1 MPPQRWYAAVVT
13 ARNAPPASA
22 APPPAPNGQ
31 ALVVANAAAA
41 IPLMQTLERIG
52 YQSNVAP
59 DPYSAA
65 LEVVRRPLVFRAV
78 VLSLATVY
86 PEELEL
92 IDLIKRRCPH
102 IEVILAD
109 ADGRPSAV
117 EDATRRGAAALL
129 RQDRLQRLGDAG
141 VKTLDRPP
149 RPVEPATIE
158 GVLSADELRALLG

>member
-1 MPPQRWYAAVVT
+1 MLPTRWYAAVVT

-52 YQSNVAP
+52 YRSSVAP
-59 DPYSAA
+59 DPYVAA
-65 LEVVRRPLVFRAV
+65 LELVRRPLVFRAL

-92 IDLIKRRCPH
+92 IDMIKRACPH
-102 IEVILAD
+102 IEVFLAD
-109 ADGRPSAV
+109 SDGRPSAV

-129 RQDRLQRLGDAG
+129 TQDRLHRLGDAG
-141 VKTLDRPP
+141 ARTPAQPP
-149 RPVEPATIE
+149 RPAEPATIE
-158 GVLSADELRALLG
+158 GVLSAEELRALLG